1 MTRLARSFLALAVLG
16 GVACSTARAAVSSS
30 ATPTAATTTSPSVA
44 SSAGAFTLTSPVM
57 SDGGELPVD
66 FTCDGSSISP
76 PLEWSGAP
84 AGTVGY
90 AVAMHH
96 VPGPGD
102 THWYWVL
109 YDIPAEVTHID
120 AGVTPVAKVGTN
132 SVNGRSEYTPP
143 CSKGPGE
150 KVYTITVYA
159 LSAPPDLPDPSV
171 VTRDVLLAAIDGS
184 VLASADI
191 DVTYDRT
198 GLTS

>member
-1 MTRLARSFLALAVLG
+1 VTRLARCLLALVALG
-16 GVACSTARAAVSSS
+16 GVACSSQRAA
-30 ATPTAATTTSPSVA
+30 APATTTSSTSATAA
-44 SSAGAFTLTSPVM
+44 SSSGGFTLSSPAM
-57 SDGGELPVD
+57 TDGGELSVD
-66 FTCDGSSISP
+66 FTCDGSSLSP
-76 PLEWSGAP
+76 PLDWSGAP
-84 AGTVGY
+84 TGTVGY

-109 YDIPAEVTHID
+109 YDIPEAVTHID

-143 CSKGPGE
+143 CSKGPGA
-150 KVYTITVYA
+150 KLYTITVYA
-159 LSAPPDLPDPSV
+159 LSALPDLPDPSV
-171 VTRDVLLAAIDGS
+171 VTRDVLLAAIDGE
-184 VLASADI
+184 VLASAEM